1 MFGALTGTSSIDAL
15 EQVLSFT
22 EARHEVLVNNLANVD
37 TPGYR
42 MRDLSVPE
50 FQQRLKM
57 ALADRATGG
66 RVSAGSSTA
75 QPGSGRFEA
84 VAATRQHIVFH
95 DGNNRSIERQ
105 VVELTKNGML
115 HNMAVEILASQ
126 YRLLNAAVSERV

>member
-1 MFGALTGTSSIDAL
+1 MFGALTETSSIGTL
-15 EQVLSFT
+15 EQVLGFT
-22 EARHEVLVNNLANVD
+22 EARHEVLVDNVANLD

-50 FQQRLKM
+50 FQRRLKA
-57 ALADRATGG
+57 ALADRT
-66 RVSAGSSTA
+66 AGARSSLA
-75 QPGSGRFEA
+75 WQGARRGDDPFEA

-126 YRLLNAAVSERV
+126 YHLLQAAISERV